1 MKDLMGVMKQLGE
14 MQSRMQ
20 RMQEELAQM
29 EIDGQALRDDRELPV
44 RHHVPSNPGRFRQ
57 TPHDDIAKTA
67 RRGGI
72 PPIG

>member
-29 EIDGQALRDDRELPV
+29 EIDGQAGGGLAQVGRHGLALDRELPELDH
-44 RHHVPSNPGRFRQ
+44 RALQLLSLIH
-57 TPHDDIAKTA
+57 I
-67 RRGGI
+67 
-72 PPIG
+72 